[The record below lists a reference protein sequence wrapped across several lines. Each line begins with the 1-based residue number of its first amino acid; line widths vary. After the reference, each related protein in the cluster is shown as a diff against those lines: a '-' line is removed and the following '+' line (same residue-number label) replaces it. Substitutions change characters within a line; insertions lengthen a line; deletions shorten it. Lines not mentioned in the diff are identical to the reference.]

1 LEIVLDPIGD
11 SMAITQ
17 PITTKPW
24 HNTGEVQE
32 TWKQRCKDFDEW
44 AKKIY
49 QSVYNKPYT
58 TKTIRK
64 KKDIKEWNIGTVKQI
79 PLSANSDDSTV
90 NLPLKQLIQLGNW
103 MDKVVAVELLFS
115 S

>member
-1 LEIVLDPIGD
+1 
-11 SMAITQ
+11 MAVTQ

-64 KKDIKEWNIGTVKQI
+64 KKDKEKRPDTNRGSLVAPWGLTLRHKARLARSNQYHGSFE
-79 PLSANSDDSTV
+79 LNS
-90 NLPLKQLIQLGNW
+90 NL
-103 MDKVVAVELLFS
+103 
-115 S
+115 